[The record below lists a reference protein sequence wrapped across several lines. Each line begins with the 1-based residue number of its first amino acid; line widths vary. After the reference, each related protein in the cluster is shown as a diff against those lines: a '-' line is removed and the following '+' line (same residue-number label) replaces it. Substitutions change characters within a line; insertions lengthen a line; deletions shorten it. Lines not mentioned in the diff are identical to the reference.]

1 MTRITATLAML
12 IFFVTNVYS
21 DYPYGEGTFDYGTAN
36 VQSFEVFIEGNVI
49 TVVDLQPCTNISR
62 KINLYIFTPVPAVIR
77 RNLVLNN
84 DPTDFD
90 CDGDGCFDFNFLQES
105 EVFNTYTSEGTEALL
120 TCGPE
125 GLFQFFKD
133 TRVKNVVSGGSIKF
147 SLQTIWDGDSTSSFE
162 IIQLQNPDDICLAGD
177 FDGDGN
183 LDVDDYDAIGTSLG
197 LCASDA
203 NRDSIVD
210 FSDLLIVINDWG
222 DKCD

>member
-1 MTRITATLAML
+1 M
-12 IFFVTNVYS
+12 
-21 DYPYGEGTFDYGTAN
+21 
-36 VQSFEVFIEGNVI
+36 
-49 TVVDLQPCTNISR
+49 
-62 KINLYIFTPVPAVIR
+62 
-77 RNLVLNN
+77 
-84 DPTDFD
+84 
-90 CDGDGCFDFNFLQES
+90 
-105 EVFNTYTSEGTEALL
+105 
-120 TCGPE
+120 
-125 GLFQFFKD
+125 
-133 TRVKNVVSGGSIKF
+133 KNVVSGGSIKF

-197 LCASDA
+197 LCASDT